1 MGKLTMKLVFTAIAV
16 AVIGVSFVATAG
28 TASADGPRDRDDK
41 CEYFRGENF
50 RGECK
55 DDNDDRHRGKDKDW
69 DRDDKHHN
77 VCYKCNDD
85 YEKKK
90 HDYYDNKDN
99 VRVRIVYAIIFATPV
114 PTGYVDFT
122 PYSQGVA
129 RLVQHTAWVI
139 GIDPNLVLFHLSQG
153 TTLVAIANAYGIGE
167 AALIEGL
174 IIYNPDLRVFAGT
187 LVHRG
192 WLLTSNVY
200 IPL

>member
-1 MGKLTMKLVFTAIAV
+1 MGKLTMKLVLTALAIAV
-16 AVIGVSFVATAG
+16 VGVSFVASTG
-28 TASADGPRDRDDK
+28 TASADGPRDRDNK
-41 CEYFRGENF
+41 CEYY

-55 DDNDDRHRGKDKDW
+55 YDNHDDRHWDKDKYDK
-69 DRDDKHHN
+69 DRYDKDKHN
-77 VCYKCNDD
+77 VCYKCYDD

-90 HDYYDNKDN
+90 HDYYDNRDN

-129 RLVQHTAWVI
+129 RLVQHSAWVM
-139 GIDPNLVLFHLSQG
+139 GIDPYLVFFHLQQG
-153 TTLVAIANAYGIGE
+153 ATLVTIANMYGIGE

-174 IIYNPDLRVFAGT
+174 IIYNPDLKVFAPT
-187 LVHRG
+187 LVHKG
-192 WLLTSNVY
+192 WLLTSNTY